1 MYNVLISDD
10 EPLMRRALEIMIS
23 KVKDFEVKYSVGNG
37 EQAVAICKNNK
48 IDIVFMD
55 IMMPGESGIECSKK
69 IHENNSRTTIFIVSA
84 YNSFDFAIKALQ
96 TNVKA
101 YLSKP
106 VSFSQIETL
115 LNNYRNENIKD
126 NDGNSCM
133 DEVKKICTIIKEK
146 DFRKVYCEIP
156 KIADEIY
163 SLFHNDLSILENVF
177 INIGQQIINSK
188 ELLDC
193 QCKKVEE
200 FFPINE
206 IFIKERRYFEFWM
219 FKLVDYVFKENS
231 IKKYNVLENVFKYI
245 ENHIKDEIG
254 LNEIINNCSLSQGYL
269 SRIFKRQFNISVME
283 YLHMRK
289 INIAKEYIC
298 FTDLSVTDIAFKL
311 GYNESSYFSKV
322 FKKYEK
328 VTIYQYKKKR

>member
-1 MYNVLISDD
+1 MYSVLIADD

-23 KVKDFEVKYSVGNG
+23 KVEGFDIKYSVGNG

-69 IHENNSRTTIFIVSA
+69 IYENNSDIIIFIVSA
-84 YNSFDFAIKALQ
+84 YNSFDFAIEALK

-106 VSFSQIETL
+106 VSFSQIEVL
-115 LNNYRNENIKD
+115 LNNYNNENEKNKSDSKYVDQVEEIF
-126 NDGNSCM
+126 S
-133 DEVKKICTIIKEK
+133 ITKEK
-146 DFRKVYCEIP
+146 DFRRVYYEIP
-156 KIADEIY
+156 KIVDEIY
-163 SLFHNDLSILENVF
+163 SLLINDLNTLKEVF
-177 INIGQQIINSK
+177 MNIGQQLINSV
-188 ELLDC
+188 ELVDGEP
-193 QCKKVEE
+193 KRVEE
-200 FFPINE
+200 LFPINE
-206 IFIKERRYFEFWM
+206 LLIKEKKAFEFWL
-219 FKLVDYVFKENS
+219 FKVIDYVFKENS
-231 IKKYNVLENVFKYI
+231 IKKYNVLENVFEYI
-245 ENHIKDEIG
+245 ENYIKDEIG

-289 INIAKEYIC
+289 INIAKNYIC
-298 FTDLSVTDIAFKL
+298 FTDLSITDIAFKL

-328 VTIYQYKKKR
+328 VTVYQYKKMR